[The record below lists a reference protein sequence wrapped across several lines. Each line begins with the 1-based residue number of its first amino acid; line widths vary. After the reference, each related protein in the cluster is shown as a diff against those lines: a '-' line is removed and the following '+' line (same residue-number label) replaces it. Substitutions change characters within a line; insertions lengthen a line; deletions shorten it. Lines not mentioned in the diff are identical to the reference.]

1 MIQLTF
7 TPPPAKEYV
16 DLRIRAGMGNK
27 DLARSAIALQNSLFT
42 VCLYDGDLLVAFGRI
57 VGDGGI
63 TYVVSDIMVDAA
75 YRRRGYAEQVMQ
87 QIDLYFEQH
96 TYEDSIICLIAN
108 QPAGQLYHNTNL
120 TICPLTKPGCCEG
133 RPHRLPPQKRRPHE
147 PRYFIGDSV

>member
-42 VCLYDGDLLVAFGRI
+42 VCLYDDDLLVAFGRI

-108 QPAGQLYHNTNL
+108 QPADQLYHKHQFDYLPADKTGML
-120 TICPLTKPGCCEG
+120 
-133 RPHRLPPQKRRPHE
+133 RRQAHRLPPQKRRPHE
-147 PRYFIGDSV
+147 PRYFIGNSV

>member
-1 MIQLTF
+1 MIQLTL

-42 VCLYDGDLLVAFGRI
+42 VCLYDDDLLVAFGRI

-75 YRRRGYAEQVMQ
+75 YRRRGYADQVMQ
-87 QIDLYFEQH
+87 QIDLYFEEH
-96 TYEDSIICLIAN
+96 TYEDSFICLIAN
-108 QPAGQLYHNTNL
+108 QPADQLYH
-120 TICPLTKPGCCEG
+120 K
-133 RPHRLPPQKRRPHE
+133 HQFDYLPADKTGMLRRQAPQAAAAKKETP
-147 PRYFIGDSV
+147 